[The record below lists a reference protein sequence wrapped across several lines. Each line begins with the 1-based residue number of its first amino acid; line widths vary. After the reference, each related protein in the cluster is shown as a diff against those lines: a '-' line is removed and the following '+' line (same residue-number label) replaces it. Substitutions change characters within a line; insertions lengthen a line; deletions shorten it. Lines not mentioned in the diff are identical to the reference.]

1 MQGFPVVNGND
12 EGVEPRGP
20 MQEGEA
26 AGKKP
31 AARDRPRPIKS
42 ILHVDDEN
50 IQRFTM
56 SRLLAACREDVTV
69 VSAVDGKEGLD
80 IMMQQEFDLVI
91 SDLEMPNM
99 DGRDMIVTYRAW
111 EAEARHPRHQLV
123 VCCTGADDSD
133 EELLKAGFDK
143 VMRKPIT
150 KAKVAEL
157 VNGVASST
165 SN

>member
-69 VSAVDGKEGLD
+69 VSAGDGKEGLD
-80 IMMQQEFDLVI
+80 TMMQHEFDLVI

-123 VCCTGADDSD
+123 VCCTGADDND

-157 VNGVASST
+157 VNGAASEA
-165 SN
+165 

>member
-12 EGVEPRGP
+12 EGVEARGP
-20 MQEGEA
+20 MQGGEA

-31 AARDRPRPIKS
+31 ASCDRPHPIKS

-80 IMMQQEFDLVI
+80 TMMQQEFALVI

-123 VCCTGADDSD
+123 VCCTGADDND

-157 VNGVASST
+157 LVNGVAREA
-165 SN
+165 